1 MLEAGVEKNQRMED
15 GLTPLHVASLHGH
28 VQIVDQLLLAQAD
41 FDSADD
47 NGATALQY
55 AAQEGAAQLV
65 ARLLPLASMLGDILQ
80 ETYGNTWALKLGYL
94 PSPLLIDGCMMLHAI
109 LLLFLR
115 RYETIIYSNH
125 ENRRHPLTQQSS
137 LHSWSFHAL
146 SLGHLHR

>member
-1 MLEAGVEKNQRMED
+1 MED

-94 PSPLLIDGCMMLHAI
+94 PSPLLIDGCLPQSD
-109 LLLFLR
+109 LFSVGSLLF
-115 RYETIIYSNH
+115 
-125 ENRRHPLTQQSS
+125 
-137 LHSWSFHAL
+137 
-146 SLGHLHR
+146 

>member
-1 MLEAGVEKNQRMED
+1 MLQAGVEKNQRMEA

-65 ARLLPLASMLGDILQ
+65 ARLLPLASTRHQG
-80 ETYGNTWALKLGYL
+80 TYGNTTALKLGYL
-94 PSPLLIDGCMMLHAI
+94 PSPLLIDGCRTSCHVAA
-109 LLLFLR
+109 R
-115 RYETIIYSNH
+115 R
-125 ENRRHPLTQQSS
+125 
-137 LHSWSFHAL
+137 FFF
-146 SLGHLHR
+146 